1 MAWNDR
7 YPFYPVYKF
16 ASGANRQLTQSKKYV
31 NYFAGGPM
39 EQSAITLSSDLLN
52 AMIEHARRELPNE
65 CCGVLIGQ
73 QGVFERVIPVTSV
86 HPAPDAYFMS
96 PEEQV
101 EIFTELGEGSGSLLG
116 IYHSHPKGPVSPS
129 GMDISLA
136 FHPDAVY
143 FIVSL
148 KNRKHPEVRA
158 FRIEK
163 QVVNEIPINEA
174 G

>member
-1 MAWNDR
+1 MSTTNHIALPLELR
-7 YPFYPVYKF
+7 
-16 ASGANRQLTQSKKYV
+16 
-31 NYFAGGPM
+31 
-39 EQSAITLSSDLLN
+39 N
-52 AMIEHARRELPNE
+52 AMIDHARRELPNE
-65 CCGVLIGQ
+65 CCGVVIGQ
-73 QGVFERVIPVTSV
+73 QGVFERVIPVTSI

-96 PEEQV
+96 PGEQV
-101 EIFTELGEGSGSLLG
+101 EIFTELGTSGGSLLG

-148 KNRKHPEVRA
+148 KNKKQPEVRA

-163 QVVNEIPINEA
+163 QVVTEISIRENPA
-174 G
+174 

>member
-31 NYFAGGPM
+31 NYFAGEPM

-101 EIFTELGEGSGSLLG
+101 EIFTELGEGSESLLG

-158 FRIEK
+158 FRIVK
-163 QVVNEIPINEA
+163 
-174 G
+174 

>member
-16 ASGANRQLTQSKKYV
+16 ASGANRQLTHSKKDV
-31 NYFAGGPM
+31 NYFAGEPM

>member
-1 MAWNDR
+1 
-7 YPFYPVYKF
+7 
-16 ASGANRQLTQSKKYV
+16 
-31 NYFAGGPM
+31 M
-39 EQSAITLSSDLLN
+39 EHAAITLSSHLLS
-52 AMIEHARRELPNE
+52 AMIDHARRELPNE

-73 QGVFERVIPVTSV
+73 HGVFERVIPVTSV

-148 KNRKHPEVRA
+148 KNKKQPEVRA
-158 FRIEK
+158 FRIVK
-163 QVVNEIPINEA
+163 QVVTELLIHESST
-174 G
+174 